1 MGFGSFKQ
9 TLFSATTLLICIV
22 CFFGCRV
29 DPPVPE
35 PPVDALVK
43 GVDFSQ
49 LPKIQDAGYTFYNA
63 DSIEQHPL
71 DILTEAGI
79 NTVRLKLWN
88 TPSGD
93 ASMSECRQYAQEL
106 QNRDL
111 ELLLTLHYSD
121 TWADPGAQILPQN
134 WANASFEDVLDSVE
148 AFTSSAVSLLKPTF
162 VQIGNEINHGL
173 IYPHGKRDGSGNF
186 QRLLQRGIQGARS
199 ADSNAI
205 TMLHFAGFEGAN
217 AFFQSVDSL
226 DYDAIALSFYPRWHT
241 KDLDEF
247 EAACWQLQNTFQRP
261 VYIVETSYAFSLGWA
276 DWTNNHIGSADQL
289 IPSFPPTPQGQKEFV
304 SAVKQIADSL
314 GTGVLYWGAEL
325 VAYDGPQSQNGSPY
339 ENQALFN
346 FNGVALPALTALG
359 ATAP

>member
-1 MGFGSFKQ
+1 MGFGSFKRI
-9 TLFSATTLLICIV
+9 LFLTTTILFYGACI
-22 CFFGCRV
+22 FSCRV
-29 DPPVPE
+29 NPPVPE
-35 PPVDALVK
+35 PPADTLVK

-49 LPKIQDAGYTFYNA
+49 LPKIQDAGYTYFNE
-63 DSIEQHPL
+63 DSIEGHPL
-71 DILTEAGI
+71 DILSDAGI
-79 NTVRLKLWN
+79 NTIRLKLWN

-93 ASMSECRQYAQEL
+93 ASMTECRQYAQEL

-111 ELLLTLHYSD
+111 DLMLTLHYSD
-121 TWADPGAQILPQN
+121 TWADPGAQSLPQN
-134 WANASFEDVLDSVE
+134 WANASFDDVLDSVE
-148 AFTSSAVSLLKPTF
+148 AFTSSAVSILKPKF

-173 IYPHGKRDGSGNF
+173 MYPYGKRDGSGRF
-186 QRLLQRGIQGARS
+186 QRLLHRGIQGARTV
-199 ADSNAI
+199 DSNAI
-205 TMLHFAGFEGAN
+205 TMLHFAGINGAT

-276 DWTNNHIGSADQL
+276 DWTNNHIGSVEQL
-289 IPSFPPTPQGQKEFV
+289 IPDFPPTPEGQKGFV
-304 SAVKQIADSL
+304 AAVKQIADSL

-346 FNGVALPALTALG
+346 FNGVALPALTVLG
-359 ATAP
+359 SNNP

>member
-1 MGFGSFKQ
+1 MGFGSFKRL
-9 TLFSATTLLICIV
+9 LFLAITILFYGACVFS
-22 CFFGCRV
+22 CRV
-29 DPPVPE
+29 NPPVPE
-35 PPVDALVK
+35 PPADTLVK

-49 LPKIQDAGYTFYNA
+49 LPKIQDAGYTYYNE
-63 DSIEQHPL
+63 DSIEGHPL
-71 DILTEAGI
+71 DILSDAGI

-93 ASMSECRQYAQEL
+93 ASMTECRQYAQEL

-111 ELLLTLHYSD
+111 DLMLTLHYSD
-121 TWADPGAQILPQN
+121 TWADPGAQSLPQN
-134 WANASFEDVLDSVE
+134 WANASFDDVLDSVE
-148 AFTSSAVSLLKPTF
+148 AFTSSAVSILKPKF

-173 IYPHGKRDGSGNF
+173 MYPHGKRDGSGRF
-186 QRLLQRGIQGARS
+186 QRLLQRGIHGART

-205 TMLHFAGFEGAN
+205 TMLHFAGVDGAT

-247 EAACWQLQNTFQRP
+247 EAACWQLRNTFQRP

-276 DWTNNHIGSADQL
+276 DWTNNHIGSVDQL
-289 IPSFPPTPQGQKEFV
+289 IPDFPPTPEGQKGFV
-304 SAVKQIADSL
+304 AAVKQIADSL

-359 ATAP
+359 SNNP